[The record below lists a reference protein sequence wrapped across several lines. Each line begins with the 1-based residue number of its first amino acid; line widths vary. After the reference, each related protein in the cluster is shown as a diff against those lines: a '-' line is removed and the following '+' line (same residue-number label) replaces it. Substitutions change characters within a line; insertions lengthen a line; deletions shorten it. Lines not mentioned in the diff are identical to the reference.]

1 MATKK
6 NKEVILDE
14 YQSKVLSYVADGEN
28 LFITGKAGTGKTELL
43 KAIRRMYE
51 GKKVV
56 AVLAPTGVA
65 AKNAGGF
72 TMHSFLRL
80 PLKPYLPEHKVKPD
94 LYQLNESGAE
104 TLRNVDILVIDEVS
118 MVRCDMLDATDAI
131 LKHYRNND
139 QPFGGVQL
147 IMIGDLYQLSPV
159 AANDDKKVLK
169 GGYNANEFYFFL
181 SQTLHDFNYRV
192 VELQKIH
199 RQDNRAFIN
208 LLNEVRIGDIDIKSL
223 KMLDQ
228 RVDNN
233 YSPNPQNGILTLM
246 THNYQS
252 KKLNNKLYN
261 SLETEEYSYF
271 AKTVYITD
279 KWHEKYPIP
288 YKLCLKVGSRVMFQ
302 RNDNEK
308 EQYVNGTMGWV
319 THLTHDSIY
328 VKPDNGDEV
337 RVERAIWKQ
346 YDYYVDKKTKTIYTQ
361 VSAEYHQFPLKLAWA
376 VSIHK
381 SQGLT
386 LKEVNI
392 DASQAFAFGQV
403 YVALSRCKTLTG
415 IHLLEK
421 IPSHKIIADDV
432 VRKYMASI
440 DNDGFVA
447 LPDGFEDIDYEDEPL
462 SIPIKP
468 ATFNRILSGEKTNH
482 QQLIKDSEWAHKVFL
497 HDEEDK
503 VCINKLWANKKIK
516 NYWDMNDGN
525 FPFIFRKYQSVL
537 FINKND
543 GSMVEVEVDGGF
555 EPYEGIDSEDYY
567 NWGFKFRFGKIL
579 RKKKREPFDP
589 NKIYIARIIEK

>member
-6 NKEVILDE
+6 NKEIVLDE
-14 YQSKVLSYVADGEN
+14 YQKKVLTYVANGEN

-43 KAIRRMYE
+43 KAIRKKYE

-72 TMHSFLRL
+72 TMHSFLQL

-104 TLRNVDILVIDEVS
+104 TLRSVDIMVIDEVS

-131 LKHYRNND
+131 LKHYRCND
-139 QPFGGVQL
+139 LPFGGVQL
-147 IMIGDLYQLSPV
+147 IMFGDLYQLSPV
-159 AANDDKKVLK
+159 AASDDKKVLK
-169 GGYNANEFYFFL
+169 GGYKANEFYFFL
-181 SQTLHDFNYRV
+181 SEALHNFDYRV
-192 VELQKIH
+192 VELQEIH
-199 RQDNRAFIN
+199 RQDNRKFIN
-208 LLNEVRIGDIDIKSL
+208 LLNNVRIGDIDLENL
-223 KMLDQ
+223 KMLEK

-233 YSPNPQNGILTLM
+233 YTPDPKNGILTLM

-252 KKLNNKLYN
+252 KKLNDKMYK
-261 SLETEEYSYF
+261 SLETEEYPYY
-271 AKTVYITD
+271 AKKVYITD
-279 KWHEKYPIP
+279 NWHEKYPVP
-288 YKLCLKVGSRVMFQ
+288 PKLCLKVGARVMFQ
-302 RNDNEK
+302 RNDNDK

-319 THLTHDSIY
+319 THLTKDSIY

-337 RVERAIWKQ
+337 IVEQAVWKQ
-346 YDYYVDKKTKTIYTQ
+346 YDYFVDKKTKTIYAQ

-403 YVALSRCKTLTG
+403 YVALSRCKTLNG

-440 DNDGFVA
+440 DKDGRVTMQ
-447 LPDGFEDIDYEDEPL
+447 EDIEDNVYEDEPL
-462 SIPIKP
+462 SINIRST
-468 ATFNRILSGEKTNH
+468 TFNRILSGEKTKY
-482 QQLIKDSEWAHKVFL
+482 QQLIKDDYLARKVFV
-497 HDEEDK
+497 HNEDGS
-503 VCINKLWANKKIK
+503 VCKNKLWADKKIK
-516 NYWDMNDGN
+516 NYWDMNDGH

-537 FINKND
+537 FIDKNN
-543 GSMVEVEVDGGF
+543 GRMVEVEVDGGF
-555 EPYEGIDSEDYY
+555 EAYEGVDAEDYY

-579 RKKKREPFDP
+579 RKKKREPHDP
-589 NKIYIARIIEK
+589 NNIYCENCRK

>member
-6 NKEVILDE
+6 NKEIVLDE
-14 YQSKVLSYVADGEN
+14 YQKKVLTYVANGEN

-43 KAIRRMYE
+43 KAIRKMYE

-72 TMHSFLRL
+72 TMHSFLQL
-80 PLKPYLPEHKVKPD
+80 PLNPYLPEHKVKPD

-104 TLRNVDILVIDEVS
+104 TLRSVDIMVIDEVS

-131 LKHYRNND
+131 LKHYRCND
-139 QPFGGVQL
+139 LPFGGVQL
-147 IMIGDLYQLSPV
+147 IMFGDLYQLSPV
-159 AANDDKKVLK
+159 AASDDKKVLK
-169 GGYNANEFYFFL
+169 GGYKANEFYFFL
-181 SQTLHDFNYRV
+181 SQSLQNYDYRV

-199 RQDNRAFIN
+199 RQDNRKFIN
-208 LLNEVRIGDIDIKSL
+208 LLNNVRVGEIDLESL
-223 KMLDQ
+223 KMLDK
-228 RVDNN
+228 RVDKN
-233 YSPNPQNGILTLM
+233 YTPDPKNGILTLM

-252 KKLNNKLYN
+252 KKLNKKLYD
-261 SLETEEYSYF
+261 SLETEEYPYY
-271 AKTVYITD
+271 AKKVFITD
-279 KWHEKYPIP
+279 YWHEKNPVP
-288 YKLCLKVGSRVMFQ
+288 PKLCLKVGARVMFQ
-302 RNDNEK
+302 RNDNDK

-319 THLTHDSIY
+319 TKLTQDSIY
-328 VKPDNGDEV
+328 VKPDNGEEV
-337 RVERAIWKQ
+337 IVEKAVWKQ
-346 YDYYVDKKTKTIYTQ
+346 YDYFVDKKTKTIYAQ

-403 YVALSRCKTLTG
+403 YVALSRCKTLNG

-440 DNDGFVA
+440 DKDGHVTI
-447 LPDGFEDIDYEDEPL
+447 PEDFEDNDYEDEPL
-462 SIPIKP
+462 SINIKS
-468 ATFNRILSGEKTNH
+468 ATFERILSGEKTKH
-482 QQLIKDSEWAHKVFL
+482 QQLIKDDYWARKVFV
-497 HDEEDK
+497 HNEDGSVRK
-503 VCINKLWANKKIK
+503 NKLWADKNIK
-516 NYWDMNDGN
+516 SYWDMNDGN
-525 FPFIFRKYQSVL
+525 FPFIFKKYQSVL
-537 FINKND
+537 FIDN
-543 GSMVEVEVDGGF
+543 GRMVEVEVDGKF
-555 EPYEGIDSEDYY
+555 EPYVGIDADDYY

-579 RKKKREPFDP
+579 RKKKREPLDP
-589 NKIYIARIIEK
+589 NKIYKVRLVK